1 MVWLSEQLKR
11 RGLICRADD
20 RLEPVI
26 QLAPPL
32 VITNE
37 EADRCVAIVADAVQA
52 LGRKLGTAPAVLPIP
67 APAPAT
73 GDLAVAAD

>member
-1 MVWLSEQLKR
+1 MGWLSEQLKR

-32 VITNE
+32 VITRE
-37 EADRCVAIVADAVQA
+37 EADRCVAIVADAIHA
-52 LGRKLGTAPAVLPIP
+52 LGRKLDSAPAMLPMP
-67 APAPAT
+67 APAA
-73 GDLAVAAD
+73 GDMAVAAD

>member
-1 MVWLSEQLKR
+1 MGWLSEQLAS

-32 VITNE
+32 IITRE
-37 EADRCVAIVADAVQA
+37 EADRCVAIVAEVIHA
-52 LGRKLGTAPAVLPIP
+52 LGRKLGSVPLINVPSAQPI
-67 APAPAT
+67 AI
-73 GDLAVAAD
+73 AAD